1 MLDIKIIEN
10 TIMAQEQYGLACG
23 WDTVVLTEEHIKAL
37 YEGKQLAFNDG
48 EYSTFLTMSEPK

>member
-37 YEGKQLAFNDG
+37 YEG
-48 EYSTFLTMSEPK
+48 SS